1 MPDGSSYFF
10 PSSGETVLD
19 KNGNPFSYSP
29 GSDTCISFVNGHHGP
44 QYNVASCCTNCPI
57 VCMLPSTKKGQNI
70 IFLIFKM
77 ISQFYC
83 IHYLPFFFNVGC
95 PEGSIEFE
103 NKCYRSTEFLP
114 WEVSINLCIDGI
126 EEVVDDTDIY
136 SYLTQNGGFRVLD
149 QIT

>member
-1 MPDGSSYFF
+1 
-10 PSSGETVLD
+10 
-19 KNGNPFSYSP
+19 
-29 GSDTCISFVNGHHGP
+29 
-44 QYNVASCCTNCPI
+44 
-57 VCMLPSTKKGQNI
+57 
-70 IFLIFKM
+70 M